1 MAAFASL
8 WKGLF
13 YVSSRKNRVISF
25 LSHIF
30 ERQYDEKRKTF
41 TLHYLQFLKEKIREG
56 WVGGKLRKEEGKPPP
71 GDAAGQE
78 KKKPRPTYGFSK
90 GKKLKIVLFFSA
102 RKNQFRSPPEREE
115 SIDDDD
121 DDNGLSQE
129 EHLSCL
135 GFPLP
140 PFDPPPRAI
149 LLFQSRGSRS
159 ASPALLYLLKGR
171 LKNPS
176 LFDEGE
182 ICQIFS
188 SFFKKSRRWC
198 QGFFS
203 HDPLLL
209 RQSTLVSSFSLRRAP
224 AIKKSSARPF
234 FAPFFLPSIGSR
246 YGTFFLSFPP

>member
-1 MAAFASL
+1 MTTMMIMAFRKKNICHAS
-8 WKGLF
+8 
-13 YVSSRKNRVISF
+13 VS
-25 LSHIF
+25 L
-30 ERQYDEKRKTF
+30 
-41 TLHYLQFLKEKIREG
+41 
-56 WVGGKLRKEEGKPPP
+56 
-71 GDAAGQE
+71 
-78 KKKPRPTYGFSK
+78 
-90 GKKLKIVLFFSA
+90 
-102 RKNQFRSPPEREE
+102 
-115 SIDDDD
+115 
-121 DDNGLSQE
+121 
-129 EHLSCL
+129 
-135 GFPLP
+135 
-140 PFDPPPRAI
+140 FDPPPRAI

-246 YGTFFLSFPP
+246 YGTFFCPFPLDDNWHRCGGGRKWILFHCLLFCQRQRKWE